1 MASSKEATAQN
12 GETVAGKVKL
22 EGEALKDAIKKQVEY
37 YFSRENLCQDAFLV
51 GKMDAQH
58 FVDVAI
64 IADFKMVKLLTTDTD
79 LILSCVAGSDKVI
92 VDAANKKMKPVAVN
106 ARTTLIL
113 RNIPSDA
120 AETEVRALITGD
132 KWPKIVSLR
141 SDVGDNWFVSFETEE
156 HTKTALAMA
165 KDKKFKDKS
174 ISCAIKS
181 ENLLKGL
188 QPGAQSPPKGG
199 PINGTYP
206 GMYGGYVAANG
217 GYGWN
222 GGYAPDGGFGR
233 GARAGGTRGGRA
245 GPGVAAPPAN
255 GVAVAEDGTARN
267 GNKRSKAKPRE
278 GRDASGT
285 SPNTEKKVEQAPINL
300 NDFPSLAGS
309 APPPTG
315 YSKPKN
321 GVDMI
326 SIFKEAKGGEAE
338 GGKRDTS
345 EDASQNKAHDSNNG
359 NSEVSNKATANGDK
373 VPVLS
378 AKDAVASTGSSG
390 EGAEKTIAAAP
401 AINGTSAAPANAGT
415 KKMSWAQMATATK
428 PAPDAVST

>member
-1 MASSKEATAQN
+1 MASSKEAASKN
-12 GETVAGKVKL
+12 GEPAAGKIKL

-51 GKMDAQH
+51 SKMDAQH

-92 VDAANKKMKPVAVN
+92 VDAPNKKMKPVAVN

-113 RNIPSDA
+113 RNIPTDA
-120 AETEVRALITGD
+120 AEAEVRALITGD

-188 QPGAQSPPKGG
+188 QPGSPPKGG
-199 PINGTYP
+199 PINGGYP

-233 GARAGGTRGGRA
+233 GARAGSARGGRA
-245 GPGVAAPPAN
+245 GPGAAAPAAN
-255 GVAVAEDGTARN
+255 GVVAVEDGNARN
-267 GNKRSKAKPRE
+267 GGKRNKTKPRD

-309 APPPTG
+309 APPATG

-321 GVDMI
+321 GLDMI
-326 SIFKEAKGGEAE
+326 SIFKEAKGGETEAV
-338 GGKRDTS
+338 KRDTS

-359 NSEVSNKATANGDK
+359 SSEVSNKATANGDK
-373 VPVLS
+373 AVVVS
-378 AKDAVASTGSSG
+378 AKDAVAPTDISES
-390 EGAEKTIAAAP
+390 GAEKSSSSAAAP
-401 AINGTSAAPANAGT
+401 SINGSSAAPANGGP
-415 KKMSWAQMATATK
+415 KKMSYAQMANASKAAAAVAT
-428 PAPDAVST
+428 

>member
-1 MASSKEATAQN
+1 LPQEPSNIEADGLLRQT
-12 GETVAGKVKL
+12 GEQRHEVTHWRAERLSESQRNESIDEVVRVCFVL
-22 EGEALKDAIKKQVEY
+22 CVVCFLL
-37 YFSRENLCQDAFLV
+37 YFIFERNVWWQ
-51 GKMDAQH
+51 
-58 FVDVAI
+58 
-64 IADFKMVKLLTTDTD
+64 
-79 LILSCVAGSDKVI
+79 VI
-92 VDAANKKMKPVAVN
+92 VDAANRKMKPVAVN

-188 QPGAQSPPKGG
+188 QPGAPSPPQGG

-245 GPGVAAPPAN
+245 GPGVVAPPAN

-267 GNKRSKAKPRE
+267 GSKRSKAKPRE
-278 GRDASGT
+278 GRDGSGASP
-285 SPNTEKKVEQAPINL
+285 STEKKVEQAPINL

-315 YSKPKN
+315 YRFVFHTFSSYC
-321 GVDMI
+321 V
-326 SIFKEAKGGEAE
+326 
-338 GGKRDTS
+338 
-345 EDASQNKAHDSNNG
+345 
-359 NSEVSNKATANGDK
+359 
-373 VPVLS
+373 
-378 AKDAVASTGSSG
+378 AVYT
-390 EGAEKTIAAAP
+390 
-401 AINGTSAAPANAGT
+401 
-415 KKMSWAQMATATK
+415 
-428 PAPDAVST
+428 